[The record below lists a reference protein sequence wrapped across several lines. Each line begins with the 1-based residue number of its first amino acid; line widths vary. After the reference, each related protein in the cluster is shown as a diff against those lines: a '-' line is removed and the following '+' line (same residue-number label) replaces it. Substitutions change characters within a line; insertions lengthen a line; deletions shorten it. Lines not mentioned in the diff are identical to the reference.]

1 MSRAPETEP
10 LQFMPTLPPEE
21 VARANFYGLLAR
33 LFYAPPDAAL
43 LRTLAAADELDAED
57 DGIALAWRDLAK
69 AAADADPEAV
79 REEYETAFVGVGKA
93 PITLYTSAYSM
104 RYSNEAP
111 LARLREELSK
121 LGLARR
127 SESSEPEDH
136 IAALCEVMRHLIAED
151 KLDLERQKQFFERW
165 IWPIVRPLCDA
176 ISKSDLTP
184 HYRAVAN
191 FALAFFE
198 LEHSA
203 FEML

>member
-1 MSRAPETEP
+1 MSTPM
-10 LQFMPTLPPEE
+10 QFVPTLPAEE

-43 LRTLAAADELDAED
+43 LRTLAAADELDAEGG
-57 DGIALAWRDLAK
+57 GIALAWRDLAK

-79 REEYETAFVGVGKA
+79 REEYEAAFIGVGKA

-104 RYSNEAP
+104 RYTNEAP
-111 LARLREELSK
+111 LAQLRGQLSG

-136 IAALCEVMRHLIAED
+136 IAALFEVMRHLIAEQ
-151 KLDLERQKQFFERW
+151 KRELEEQKRFFERW
-165 IWPIVRPLCDA
+165 IWPVAQPLCDA
-176 ISKSDLTP
+176 ISKSELTP
-184 HYRAVAN
+184 HYRPVAK
-191 FALAFFE
+191 FARAFLE

>member
-1 MSRAPETEP
+1 MSRAPEAEP

-43 LRTLAAADELDAED
+43 LRTLAAADELDAEGG
-57 DGIALAWRDLAK
+57 GIALAWRDLAK

-104 RYSNEAP
+104 RYTNDAP
-111 LARLREELSK
+111 LAQLREQLSA

-151 KLDLERQKQFFERW
+151 KSDLEKQKKFFERW
-165 IWPIVRPLCDA
+165 LWPAVQPLCNA
-176 ISKSDLTP
+176 IHKSDLTP
-184 HYRAVAN
+184 HYRAVAK